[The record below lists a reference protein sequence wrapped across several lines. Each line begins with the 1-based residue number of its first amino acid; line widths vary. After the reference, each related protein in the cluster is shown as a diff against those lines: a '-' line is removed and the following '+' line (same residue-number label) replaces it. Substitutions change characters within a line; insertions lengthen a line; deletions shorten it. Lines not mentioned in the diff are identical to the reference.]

1 MANGHKNGNG
11 KGLVVKEAKFEIGTI
26 KANEVIETIVNDFK
40 QGIDFAVVIKGKKP
54 TLLVPGADKLA
65 FRFNLMAQFSKDS
78 EALEMLSHV
87 KGLIAFKCELVS
99 RNDGKKVGEGRG
111 AAVLGEGGNCKDP
124 NSTIKMAEIR
134 AKRDAILNTFPV
146 RDRYTQDLEDLKT
159 EETKLTVDSEG
170 NVSL

>member
-1 MANGHKNGNG
+1 MNAKNGTQSLTKTG
-11 KGLVVKEAKFEIGTI
+11 EDRFEIGTI
-26 KANEVIETIVNDFK
+26 KANEVIESIVADFK

-65 FRFNLMAQFSKDS
+65 FRFNLMAIFTKDI
-78 EALEMLSHV
+78 ETIEMLSAV
-87 KGLIAFKCELVS
+87 KGLVAFKCELIS
-99 RNDGKKVGEGRG
+99 RFDGKKIGEGRG
-111 AAVLGEGGNCKDP
+111 SAVLGDGGNCKDP

-146 RDRYTQDLEDLKT
+146 RDRYTQDIEDVVVQPK
-159 EETKLTVDSEG
+159 VVADSDG